1 MTANTPETHS
11 LSKSTF
17 LAGKQCHLRLWYDFN
32 ARGLAAPPDDIAL
45 NAFEVGHAVGELAC
59 RRHPG
64 GTLIA
69 ADHRHV
75 EEALADTR
83 QALGQ
88 ASRHPPALF
97 EAAFLHEGVFVRV
110 DILEPLPTGGWR
122 LVEVK
127 STASVK
133 PVHVQDVAIQ
143 LWVLRGLGM
152 DVRDAGVLVLNRD
165 YVFDGVQLDVNA
177 LFAFHSTLERAEALQ
192 GETAANVRAMQAMLA
207 NSEAPNIAPG
217 DHRTKPYPCPY
228 YDHCARDLARPAHGV
243 EELPHLG
250 PRQRAKLAAL
260 DVVEV
265 ADIPDDF
272 PLSSLQRVLREAV
285 LAERPQAHGDLAAAL
300 DAIEAPVRHLDFETF
315 APAVPRYAGTR
326 PYQTIP
332 FLFSVHTERPGGAPE
347 HADYLHEGGDD
358 PRPALTRRLLAAL
371 GERGSICVYSVYER
385 RILRALARAL
395 PQHQRALAA
404 VQKRLVDVHRI
415 VKRNYYH
422 PAFRGS
428 FSIKAVLPALCPDA
442 GYDDLAIADGLT
454 AAVHYQRAL
463 ASDREPERRR
473 AFADLRAYCQ
483 RDTLALVQLCEALRK
498 ASATAPLPSP
508 QHNPP

>member
-32 ARGLAAPPDDIAL
+32 ARGLATPPDDIAL
-45 NAFEVGHAVGELAC
+45 NAFDVGHAVGELAC

-69 ADHRHV
+69 GDHRHV

-83 QALGQ
+83 QALAQ
-88 ASRHPPALF
+88 RQPPALF
-97 EAAFLHEGVFVRV
+97 EAAFLHQGVFVRV
-110 DILEPLPTGGWR
+110 DILESLPTGGWR

-133 PVHVQDVAIQ
+133 PVHIQDVAIQ

-152 DVRDAGVLVLNRD
+152 DVRDAGVLVLNRS
-165 YVFDGVQLDVNA
+165 YVFAGVQLDVNA
-177 LFAFHSTLERAEALQ
+177 LFAFHSTLEQAEALQ
-192 GETAANVRAMQAMLA
+192 GETAANVRAMQAVLTKP
-207 NSEAPNIAPG
+207 EAPNIPPG
-217 DHRTKPYPCPY
+217 DHCMVPYPCRY
-228 YDHCARDLARPAHGV
+228 YAHCARDLVRPAHGV
-243 EELPHLG
+243 DELPHLG
-250 PRQRAKLAAL
+250 RRQRTKLAAL

-272 PLSSLQRVLREAV
+272 PLSRLQRVVREAV

-300 DAIEAPVRHLDFETF
+300 AAIETPVRHLDFETF
-315 APAVPRYAGTR
+315 GSAIPRYAGTR
-326 PYQTIP
+326 PYQAIP

-358 PRPALTRRLLAAL
+358 PRPALTRRLLEAL
-371 GERGSICVYSVYER
+371 GKRGAICVYSGYER

-404 VQKRLVDVHRI
+404 VEKRLVDLHRI

-428 FSIKAVLPALCPDA
+428 FSIKAVLPALCSEA

-463 ASDREPERRR
+463 ASDSEHERRR
-473 AFADLRAYCQ
+473 TFADLRAYCQ
-483 RDTLALVQLCEALRK
+483 RDTLALAQLCEALRK
-498 ASATAPLPSP
+498 ASAPLTTAQSTN
-508 QHNPP
+508 QY